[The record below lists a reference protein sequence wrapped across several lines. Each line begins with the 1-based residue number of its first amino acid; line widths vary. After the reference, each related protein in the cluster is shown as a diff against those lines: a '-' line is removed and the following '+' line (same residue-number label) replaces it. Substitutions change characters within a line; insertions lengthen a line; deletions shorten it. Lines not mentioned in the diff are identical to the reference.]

1 MIDTIQDRCYD
12 NVTMDNTA
20 EQKSEWAQREL
31 GALWKRESPNQ
42 KYLTGKVKVGDED
55 VNIVVFSNKHKTKDS
70 QPDFRVYRS
79 RDRQEVSTG
88 SASENSSGEPQ
99 EELL

>member
-1 MIDTIQDRCYD
+1 
-12 NVTMDNTA
+12 MDNA
-20 EQKSEWAQREL
+20 EQKSEWSQREL

-42 KYLTGKVKVGDED
+42 KYLTGRLQVDGKD
-55 VNIVVFSNKHKTKDS
+55 VNVVVFMNKHKTKEN

-79 RDRQEVSTG
+79 KDRDEVS
-88 SASENSSGEPQ
+88 SSNESVASSEPQ

>member
-1 MIDTIQDRCYD
+1 
-12 NVTMDNTA
+12 MDNA
-20 EQKSEWAQREL
+20 EQKSEWSQREL

-42 KYLTGKVKVGDED
+42 KYLTGRLQIDGKD
-55 VNIVVFSNKHKTKDS
+55 VNVVVFSNRHKTKEN

-79 RDRQEVSTG
+79 KDRDEVSSSNNG
-88 SASENSSGEPQ
+88 EVVSSETT

>member
-1 MIDTIQDRCYD
+1 MLYR
-12 NVTMDNTA
+12 NGTMDNAT

-42 KYLTGKVKVGDED
+42 KYLTGKVNIDGKDH
-55 VNIVVFSNKHKTKDS
+55 NIVVFSNKHKNKDN

-79 RDRQEVSTG
+79 RDRNESLG
-88 SASENSSGEPQ
+88 SDGAEDTSSSQPQ

>member
-1 MIDTIQDRCYD
+1 
-12 NVTMDNTA
+12 MDNTS
-20 EQKSEWAQREL
+20 EQKKSEWSQREL

-55 VNIVVFSNKHKTKDS
+55 VNIVVFSNKHKSKDS

-79 RDRQEVSTG
+79 RDREELSTG
-88 SASENSSGEPQ
+88 SSEASGEEPK

>member
-1 MIDTIQDRCYD
+1 
-12 NVTMDNTA
+12 MDNA
-20 EQKSEWAQREL
+20 EQKKSEWSQREL

-42 KYLTGKVKVGDED
+42 KYLTGRLQIDGKD
-55 VNIVVFSNKHKTKDS
+55 VNVVVFSNRHKTKEN

-79 RDRQEVSTG
+79 KDRDEVPS
-88 SASENSSGEPQ
+88 SNNEEVASSETT

>member
-1 MIDTIQDRCYD
+1 
-12 NVTMDNTA
+12 MDNA
-20 EQKSEWAQREL
+20 EQKSEWSQREL

-42 KYLTGKVKVGDED
+42 KYLTGRIQVDGKE
-55 VNIVVFSNKHKTKDS
+55 VNVVVFMNKHKSKDN

-79 RDRQEVSTG
+79 KDRNEGESSRETETTAST
-88 SASENSSGEPQ
+88 AQ